1 VVIAD
6 IDGTI
11 ALRGDRGPYDETRVL
26 DDAPSQNIID
36 VVLAMW
42 LAGHG
47 IILTSGRKEGCRE
60 GTAAWLDQH
69 CQFTPLMLL
78 MRADGDGRKD
88 AIVKREMYETQ
99 IAPYYRVTAVFD
111 DRQQVV
117 DMWREIGLTCCQ
129 VAPGNF

>member
-1 VVIAD
+1 MPRKDLYTRNPGAEWAVAHPADGLPGIRVVIAD

-60 GTAAWLDQH
+60 GNVRNPDRA
-69 CQFTPLMLL
+69 LL
-78 MRADGDGRKD
+78 SR
-88 AIVKREMYETQ
+88 
-99 IAPYYRVTAVFD
+99 YRRV
-111 DRQQVV
+111 R
-117 DMWREIGLTCCQ
+117 
-129 VAPGNF
+129 